1 MYGSVHFSFCD
12 SRLGSSCKNMT
23 ASVLPRDLTSF
34 QQNLMTCLNINIS
47 NTVRQETIQPR
58 REAEENPGN
67 SDDIGQKN

>member
-1 MYGSVHFSFCD
+1 
-12 SRLGSSCKNMT
+12 MT